1 MKKISMLLSFV
12 CVLVMGTDV
21 CMGQPIKEKVNISAR
36 WDGQKERCVIPGF
49 ANLKPGEKY
58 HSSVSRTD
66 CEKRNISVI
75 GDNAVKYELWCTTDK
90 KALCKAAECKSG
102 YYLED
107 GECLIKSSDYNCVVR
122 NMDAMSFRVSNEY
135 LFPTTAHHNNKEA
148 LVCGGY
154 NKNNCGNNQMVVITG
169 THVHKNQ
176 TITDPKIYKCSTE
189 GGDLWRDGWNSGLPG
204 CTSLDDRVLVTTFG
218 DKDIYVKKT
227 ERAYGLSGSTYYVT
241 NDVCYAVRGQG
252 VTPGPVKPDPV
263 KPDPQS
269 CKSKRSSAEGKAC
282 CDLPTSV
289 ATWDGAKCNCVGNN
303 KEFKILG
310 GKGACVVP
318 ESGGDNGGVTVFR
331 CDNSDFLS
339 INLFKVN
346 CKDNQM
352 MLQLISEFEMLCN
365 NPNATAEQYNK
376 ISNQVALAVEMNCRA
391 PVIEDGPDVVPEN
404 VQSRAAVIAAGK
416 VLDGIKAGFDVS
428 VWKNAQG
435 EFNTARLASDSI
447 AAVVLGT
454 AGGLITSSVMKKN
467 QVEDGFEDLKCVIGG
482 QPVAGWGDEFRV
494 GIQ

>member
-1 MKKISMLLSFV
+1 MKKISQLLSFV
-12 CVLVMGTDV
+12 CVLVLGMDV
-21 CMGQPIKEKVNISAR
+21 CVGQPIKGKVDISAK
-36 WDGQKERCVIPGF
+36 WDEQKGLCIIPGIW
-49 ANLKPGEKY
+49 NLKPGEKY
-58 HSSVSRTD
+58 HGYVRKED
-66 CEKRNISVI
+66 CEKHNVKMTDDS
-75 GDNAVKYELWCTTDK
+75 DNVKWYEVWCTQDK
-90 KALCKAAECKSG
+90 KALCKAYECNG
-102 YYLED
+102 NYYLVSDKCER
-107 GECLIKSSDYNCVVR
+107 KSTEFNCMVR
-122 NMDAMSFRVSNEY
+122 NMNALSFRVSNEY

-154 NKNNCGNNQMVVITG
+154 DKNNCDNNQMVVITG

-252 VTPGPVKPDPV
+252 VTPGPVKPDP
-263 KPDPQS
+263 QS
-269 CKSKRSSAEGKAC
+269 CKSKRSTAEGKAC

-303 KEFKILG
+303 KEFKILD

-352 MLQLISEFEMLCN
+352 MLQLIQEFEMLCN

-376 ISNQVALAVEMNCRA
+376 ISNQVALAVEMNCQA
-391 PVIEDGPDVVPEN
+391 PVIGDNSGDAK
-404 VQSRAAVIAAGK
+404 SRAAVIAAGK